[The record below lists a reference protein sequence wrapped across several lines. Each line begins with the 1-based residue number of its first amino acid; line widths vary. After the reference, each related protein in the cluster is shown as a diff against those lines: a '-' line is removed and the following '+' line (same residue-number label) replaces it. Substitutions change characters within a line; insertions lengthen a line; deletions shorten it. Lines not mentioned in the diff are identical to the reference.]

1 MPKLTLDHAL
11 QFVGFLQQAWA
22 GGAPVVAAVV
32 AAVKGALANHGI
44 QADTDALDK
53 VIAEAQADK
62 AKEDALIDP
71 PVAPV

>member
-1 MPKLTLDHAL
+1 MAIGLAAL
-11 QFVGFLQQAWA
+11 LQYVGLLQQAYTA
-22 GGAPVVAAVV
+22 GAPVIKDVV

-53 VIAEAQADK
+53 VIAEAQAAK

-71 PVAPV
+71 PVSPV

>member
-1 MPKLTLDHAL
+1 MLSLAAAL
-11 QFVGFLQQAWA
+11 QFLGYLQQAYA
-22 GGAPVVAAVV
+22 AGAPVIKDVV

-53 VIAEAQADK
+53 VIAEAQAAK

-71 PVAPV
+71 PVSPV

>member
-1 MPKLTLDHAL
+1 MPAITLASAL
-11 QFVGFLQQAWA
+11 QFLGFLQQAYA
-22 GGAPVVAAVV
+22 AGAPVVRDVV
-32 AAVKGALANHGI
+32 NAVKGALANHGI

-53 VIAEAQADK
+53 VIEEAQAGK